1 MSGGRRR
8 GLPPVAAGVSAPADR
23 RFRRSDVRP
32 GSRRAWRS
40 ALRAGLRWGVP
51 SLLLAGG
58 GLWLSSAALSSEAM
72 KVDRIV
78 VRGNQHLTLTEVE
91 TLLAGLRDE
100 NILRVDFEKYRRQM
114 LDSPWVADVSMSR
127 QLPSTIELQV
137 TERVPMAI
145 ARLGPQLFLV
155 DETGVIMDEFGA
167 QYREFNLPI
176 IDGLLRGRADEVD
189 AADPARVKLVRTFL
203 AAITARADLRQH
215 LSQVDVSRERNVV
228 VMLDE
233 DTAWLHLGADKF
245 VERLSNYIELAPTLQ
260 EQFTE
265 IDYVDLRFDDHV
277 YVKSRGRTATAAATT
292 KKK

>member
-1 MSGGRRR
+1 MSANRRR
-8 GLPPVAAGVSAPADR
+8 GLPPVASGVSAPSDR
-23 RFRRSDVRP
+23 RFRRSEVKP

-40 ALRAGLRWGVP
+40 VLRAALRWGVP
-51 SLLLAGG
+51 SLLLVGG
-58 GLWLSSAALSSEAM
+58 GLWVTSAALSSAAL

-91 TLLAGLRDE
+91 TLLSGLRDE
-100 NILRVDFEKYRRQM
+100 NILRVDFEKYRRQL
-114 LDSPWVADVSMSR
+114 LDSPWVADVSLSR
-127 QLPSTIELQV
+127 QLPSTIALQV

-145 ARLGPQLFLV
+145 ARHGQQLYLI

-176 IDGLLRGRADEVD
+176 IDGLLRGRDDEID
-189 AADPARVKLVRTFL
+189 AADPVRVKLVRAFL
-203 AAITARADLRQH
+203 AAITARADLRPH

-233 DTAWLHLGADKF
+233 DTIWLHLGAEKF
-245 VERLSNYIELAPTLQ
+245 VERLSTYLELAPTLQ

-265 IDYVDLRFDDHV
+265 IDYVDLRFDERV
-277 YVKSRGRTATAAATT
+277 YVKSRARTATAAATT
-292 KKK
+292 KR

>member
-176 IDGLLRGRADEVD
+176 IDGLLRGRADEVE
-189 AADPARVKLVRTFL
+189 AADPVRVKLVRTFL

>member
-1 MSGGRRR
+1 MSAGRRR
-8 GLPPVAAGVSAPADR
+8 GLPSVAVGVSAPADR
-23 RFRRSDVRP
+23 RFRRSEVRP

-40 ALRAGLRWGVP
+40 VLRATLRWGVP

-58 GLWLSSAALSSEAM
+58 GLWLTSAALSSAAM

-78 VRGNQHLTLTEVE
+78 VSGNQHLTLTEVE
-91 TLLAGLRDE
+91 TLLSGLRDE
-100 NILRVDFEKYRRQM
+100 NILRVDFEKYRRQL
-114 LDSPWVADVSMSR
+114 LDSPWVADVSLSR
-127 QLPSTIELQV
+127 RLPSTITLQV

-145 ARLGPQLFLV
+145 ARHGQQLYLI

-176 IDGLLRGRADEVD
+176 IDGLLRGRAGEVA

-203 AAITARADLRQH
+203 AAITARADLRPH
-215 LSQVDVSRERNVV
+215 LSQVDVSRERDVV

-233 DTAWLHLGADKF
+233 DTIWLHLGAEKF
-245 VERLSNYIELAPTLQ
+245 VERLSTYLELAPTLQ

-265 IDYVDLRFDDHV
+265 IDYVDLRFDERV
-277 YVKSRGRTATAAATT
+277 YVKSRARTATAVATP
-292 KKK
+292 KR

>member
-1 MSGGRRR
+1 
-8 GLPPVAAGVSAPADR
+8 
-23 RFRRSDVRP
+23 
-32 GSRRAWRS
+32 
-40 ALRAGLRWGVP
+40 LRAGLRWGVP